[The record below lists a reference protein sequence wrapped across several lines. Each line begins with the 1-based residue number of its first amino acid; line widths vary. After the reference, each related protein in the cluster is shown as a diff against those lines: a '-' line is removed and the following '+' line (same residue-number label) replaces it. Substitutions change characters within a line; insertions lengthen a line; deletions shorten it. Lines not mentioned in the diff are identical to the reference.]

1 MCNSEKNAGAG
12 WIVRGLLLVAVI
24 VVFGQTLGHDFVN
37 YDDNAYL
44 LENQKN
50 VAGGLT
56 ASSVAWAFTTNHS
69 GMWGPVTWLSYL
81 LDCQLVGLARP
92 WGFHLTNVL
101 LHAAATLLLFETF
114 RRMTGR
120 LWPSALVAAL
130 FAIHPL
136 HVESVAWVAERKGL
150 LSGLFFILT
159 LLAYARYV
167 RRPFSWANYLLM
179 TAFFVLSLMAKP
191 AAVTLPFLLLLLDYW
206 PLGRGR
212 ATGDEGRGIVV
223 SGQWPVASEKPNTVS
238 NPQSPIPN
246 PWSSVPS
253 PSSST
258 RHIILEKLPLFALA
272 IAACAVAPLTQGKAV
287 VSVSAIPIST
297 RIANALVAYV
307 SYLEKFFWPE
317 NLAAIYLHSGKFPPM
332 EKIVGAAV
340 ILLAVSTAA
349 VIWRRQWPWLFV
361 GWFWFLGTLV
371 PMLGL
376 VQLGSHSM
384 ADRYTYITQIG
395 LYIAVA
401 WSLAWLVA
409 VRPRCLRPCAIVSAA
424 AVIALMAAAWLQT
437 SHWRDSKTL
446 WTHVVSCYR
455 ENGLAY
461 DYLGLAFLQDR
472 QIDEAKSCYLR
483 AFDLDRNDIEAESRL
498 GYIFAT
504 EGQYVEAADYFRR
517 ASKLKPDHVG
527 LMNNL
532 ALALVH
538 CGEMDEAV
546 EVFRRVL
553 AADPQNAAARQNLD
567 VAIGER
573 DKKKQKLNA
582 DERK

>member
-1 MCNSEKNAGAG
+1 MCNSEKNAGIG
-12 WIVRGLLLVAVI
+12 WIVCGLLLLAVA
-24 VVFGQTLGHDFVN
+24 VVFGQTLRHDFIN

-56 ASSVAWAFTTNHS
+56 ASSVAWALTTHHS

-81 LDCQLVGLARP
+81 LDCQVYGLDHA
-92 WGFHLTNVL
+92 WGYHLTNVL
-101 LHAAATLLLFETF
+101 LHAATTLLLFWIL
-114 RRMTGR
+114 RRMTGDV
-120 LWPSALVAAL
+120 WPSALVAAL

-159 LLAYARYV
+159 LLAYVRYV
-167 RRPFSWANYLLM
+167 RQPFSWANYLLM
-179 TAFFVLSLMAKP
+179 TAFFVLSLMSKP

-206 PLGRGR
+206 PLGRI
-212 ATGDEGRGIVV
+212 AVA
-223 SGQWPVASEKPNTVS
+223 SGQWSVASERPSTAS
-238 NPQSPIPN
+238 NPQSPA
-246 PWSSVPS
+246 SSLQS
-253 PSSST
+253 PAP
-258 RHIILEKLPLFALA
+258 RLILEKLPLLVLS
-272 IAACAVAPLTQGKAV
+272 IAACAAAPFTQGKAV
-287 VSVSAIPIST
+287 VSVSAIPIAT
-297 RIANALVAYV
+297 RIANALIAYV

-317 NLAAIYLHSGKFPPM
+317 NLAAIYLHSGKFPSM
-332 EKIVGAAV
+332 QNVVGAAA
-340 ILLAVSTAA
+340 ILLAISIAA
-349 VIWRRQWPWLFV
+349 VVWRRKWPWLFV

-424 AVIALMAAAWLQT
+424 AVLALMAAAWLQT

-446 WTHVVSCYR
+446 WTHVVSCYP

-461 DYLGLAFLQDR
+461 DYLGLAFLRDR
-472 QIDEAKSCYLR
+472 QFDKAKACYLT
-483 AFDLDRNDIEAESRL
+483 AFDLDRNDIEATSRL
-498 GYIFAT
+498 GNISAKQGNFL
-504 EGQYVEAADYFRR
+504 EAADYFRR

-527 LMNNL
+527 LLNNL
-532 ALALVH
+532 ALALAN
-538 CGEMDEAV
+538 CGKMDEAV
-546 EVFRRVL
+546 EVFRKVFEIE
-553 AADPQNAAARQNLD
+553 PNAAAQKNLD
-567 VAIGER
+567 IAIAEQRKKER
-573 DKKKQKLNA
+573 KLNA
-582 DERK
+582 DERR